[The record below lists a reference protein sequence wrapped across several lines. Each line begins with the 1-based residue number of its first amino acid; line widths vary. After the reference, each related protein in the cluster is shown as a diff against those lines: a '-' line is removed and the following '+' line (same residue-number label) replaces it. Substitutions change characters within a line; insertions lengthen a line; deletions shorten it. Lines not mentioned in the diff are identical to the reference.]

1 MKKNAYMTL
10 EATMIFP
17 MIFGG
22 ILFAI
27 SLAIYL
33 YNASII
39 KQICSVAA
47 LRGSLEYQMNEEEM
61 KKFVNKEIDT
71 LIKERMLL
79 VAEIEKDIKITESK
93 VEVRLRT
100 KINLPFMGIPFL
112 DFKWQKLEVESQAKR
127 IKAVKIIRDA
137 RRLYGG

>member
-22 ILFAI
+22 ILFTI

-39 KQICSVAA
+39 KQICSVAT
-47 LRGSLEYQMNEEEM
+47 LRGSLEYQMDEEEM

-93 VEVRLRT
+93 VEVRL
-100 KINLPFMGIPFL
+100 KIKTNLPFMGVPFL
-112 DFKWQKLEVESQAKR
+112 DFKWQKLEAESQVKR